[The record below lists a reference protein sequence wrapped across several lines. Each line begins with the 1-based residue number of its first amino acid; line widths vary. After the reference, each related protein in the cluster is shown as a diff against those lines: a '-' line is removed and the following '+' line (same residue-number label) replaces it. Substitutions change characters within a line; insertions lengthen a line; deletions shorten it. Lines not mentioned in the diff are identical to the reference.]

1 MARYSEQEKMELRR
15 VSIAEVMSLLGKRTD
30 HERGSMYYS
39 PFREE
44 NTPSFH
50 IGPGGDTWYD
60 FGMNE
65 GGGLVDFVIRM
76 LNCSR
81 SEAYDFL
88 ASAGGTFIPGGIDI
102 KSSSKKA
109 SAKHAVSVIK
119 ASKNF
124 HWQLLQYARQRGIS
138 EEVLRHYCDDITYAV
153 DGCPGRAFF
162 AIGFRNNSGGY
173 VLRSKDYKMCTS
185 SASTTLSPDGRQ
197 TSEVSSSKALVFEG
211 FMDFLSYVTLRGGGE
226 PGYDICVLNSVAN
239 LDRNIGW
246 LSAHSSIG
254 AYLDN
259 DRAGRDACRSMFDC
273 VSAAGGDV
281 CMFDLSTLYSG
292 YKDLNEMLA
301 ARLKEHPSQ
310 TIKYQEPWNNPF
322 QVKFRKD

>member
-15 VSIAEVMSLLGKRTD
+15 VSIAEVMSMLGKRTD
-30 HERGSMYYS
+30 HERGNMYFS

-44 NTPSFH
+44 KTPSFH
-50 IGPGGDTWYD
+50 IGPGGDTWFD
-60 FGMNE
+60 FGTNE
-65 GGGLVDFVIRM
+65 GGGLVDFVTRM
-76 LNCSR
+76 LSCSR

-88 ASAGGTFIPGGIDI
+88 ASAGGTFIPGSMDL
-102 KSSSKKA
+102 KSSSRA
-109 SAKHAVSVIK
+109 EAARRAVSVLK
-119 ASKNF
+119 ATKDF
-124 HWQLLQYARQRGIS
+124 HWPLLQYAGQRGIPGD
-138 EEVLRHYCDDITYAV
+138 VLRRYCDDVTYSI
-153 DGCPGRAFF
+153 DGCPGRAFY

-173 VLRSKDYKMCTS
+173 VLRSKDYKMCSS
-185 SASTTLSPDGRQ
+185 SASTTLSPDGRV
-197 TSEVSSSKALVFEG
+197 TAEVSSSKALVFEG
-211 FMDFLSYVTLRGGGE
+211 FMDFLSYIALRGGNE

-239 LDRNIGW
+239 LDKNIGW
-246 LSAHSSIG
+246 LGAHSSIG

-273 VSAAGGDV
+273 VSAENGDV

-301 ARLKEHPSQ
+301 ARLKEHPSL

-322 QVKFRKD
+322 QVKFRRD